1 MCHCLDSWKHIEW
14 CSCRLAAS
22 QAQPA
27 NTTIATQITALS
39 LNNIF
44 PVYGQ
49 FAGYGTQITVPQ
61 GSSVPQGNIIFLNG
75 STVLATASLTG
86 SGAVISGNNVVGDP
100 VQY

>member
-1 MCHCLDSWKHIEW
+1 MKLTSA
-14 CSCRLAAS
+14 LTM

-27 NTTIATQITALS
+27 NNTIATQITALS
-39 LNNIF
+39 LKNIF

-61 GSSVPQGNIIFLNG
+61 GSAVPQGNIVFLNG

-86 SGAVISGNNVVGDP
+86 AGAVINGNNVVGSP
-100 VQY
+100 LLPGR